1 MCRYRHHF
9 FSFIT
14 VIDYYQCDL
23 IITHTV
29 CLINNYNTNTNT
41 MLFIIYYMQF
51 IDMKSLHEH
60 IQ

>member
-23 IITHTV
+23 IITHTI
-29 CLINNYNTNTNT
+29 CLINNYNTNTNMET
-41 MLFIIYYMQF
+41 YSHRVTNSKRF
-51 IDMKSLHEH
+51 
-60 IQ
+60 